1 MRESNTA
8 ALSVPNADAMRTMGR
23 ALGNAVAQT
32 RGHALV
38 ITVQGELGAGKTT
51 LVSGLLNALG
61 VPGPVRS
68 PTYTL
73 IEPYETGAVQV
84 YHMDLYRLT
93 DAREVEALGIRDLL
107 TTDSALLIEWPERG
121 EGVLPQADLEIAID
135 YADDVGRHLSLAA
148 GSAAG
153 RQLLEHFRRAVD

>member
-1 MRESNTA
+1 MRAT
-8 ALSVPNADAMRTMGR
+8 GR
-23 ALGNAVAQT
+23 ALGNALQQT
-32 RGHALV
+32 RGAALV

-84 YHMDLYRLT
+84 YHMDLYRLS
-93 DAREVEALGIRDLL
+93 DAREVDALGIRDLL
-107 TTDSALLIEWPERG
+107 TADSALLIEWPERG
-121 EGVLPQADLEIAID
+121 EGVLPPADLQIAID
-135 YADDVGRHLSLAA
+135 YAAGEGRSVTLTA
-148 GSAAG
+148 GSATG
-153 RQLLEHFRRAVD
+153 RAMLRRFLHVVD